1 MNYQIHKKGNNQ
13 LHWQIIIIIAIIV
26 FIIGLISNILAYPTT
41 NTIEI
46 LNNLLRTIQLFQL
59 QQDLEVP
66 EGAWYLTSAK
76 ILGTIVAFMIIS
88 QVIFQIFINQIQIWQ
103 LQKKRNHIL
112 ILGFGQSGQQFALSA
127 LAQHKQVI
135 AIDTDISEQQQAF
148 IMQNNNISL
157 LLADSTDKATLL
169 QAAAHQAERI
179 IFASEDDLQNIQAVN
194 SLRQILQQ
202 QNKKQV
208 HIQIDEPPMIE
219 ILKQYPNFIK
229 EDDKLKLT
237 SFNRHKLAARRLLL
251 SYPLYQYAD
260 LRGQD
265 RVTVAIFGF
274 SHQAQQLL
282 LQLALNSNYRDF
294 KQPHI
299 IICDKQATKQG
310 QQFLNNNSGLKDQ
323 QICKLDFID
332 FDIDTQQ
339 IEDLLQ
345 KLEKQG
351 KSAYNQNITA
361 IIISYEQQSQ
371 NLTASLQLRIKTQQT
386 RLALAPIFVSMTQ
399 DIKELSVSIEQTPH
413 FDQVVQHF
421 GQLEQ
426 TCNWQ
431 QIVETSSDN
440 LAEFLHNEY
449 NKHYGTHKK
458 WSELTESYRDANRTV
473 ADHLPVKLASLEYN
487 IPKDPSNWS
496 QQVDLTENL
505 ELMAELEHNR
515 WYAERKL
522 NGWQYGETRND
533 NHKIH
538 PCLVPYEQLPEQ
550 EKQKDRENIQAL
562 QQFFSSKPKQSG
574 EKVRKNIN
582 IAILATKEFQ
592 QKEII
597 TNILEKYKENHITL
611 ITALQNKQE
620 QQLAE
625 IAIQQ
630 GAKLIIPSP
639 YPSEQEI
646 KAEWIIDL
654 LPAGKQPTSL
664 TEQEKQIQQQR
675 AVIYQLERADIV
687 IMIGENPQWIRW
699 RQGKEKI
706 PAELSSI
713 PASLNREIPREM
725 IVV

>member
-1 MNYQIHKKGNNQ
+1 MNYQIYKKGNN
-13 LHWQIIIIIAIIV
+13 LIHWQFIGIIGIIV
-26 FIIGLISNILAYPTT
+26 LILGLISNFLAFPAT

-46 LNNLLRTIQLFQL
+46 FNNLSRTIQLFL
-59 QQDLEVP
+59 PEQDLLQVP
-66 EGAWYLTSAK
+66 EGAWHLSIAK
-76 ILGTIVAFMIIS
+76 FLGTVVAFMIIS
-88 QVIFQIFINQIQIWQ
+88 QVIFQIFINQYQIWR
-103 LQKKRNHIL
+103 LQHKKNHIL
-112 ILGFGQSGQQFALSA
+112 ILGFGQCGQQFALSA

-157 LLADSTDKATLL
+157 LLADPTDKATLL

-202 QNKKQV
+202 KNKKQA

-265 RVTVAIFGF
+265 RVTVVIFGF

-299 IICDKQATKQG
+299 IICDKQASKQG

-332 FDIDTQQ
+332 IDIHTQA

-421 GQLEQ
+421 GQQ

-458 WSELTESYRDANRTV
+458 WSELTETYRDANRTV
-473 ADHLPVKLASLEYN
+473 ADHLPVKLASLEYY

-562 QQFFSSKPKQSG
+562 QQFFSSKPKQAG

-582 IAILATKEFQ
+582 IAILATKELQ
-592 QKEII
+592 QKEIL
-597 TNILEKYKENHITL
+597 TNILEKYKDYHITL
-611 ITALQNKQE
+611 ITALQNQQE
-620 QQLAE
+620 LELAKIGLE
-625 IAIQQ
+625 Q
-630 GAKLIIPSP
+630 GTSLIIPSP
-639 YPSEQEI
+639 YPNDLQI

-687 IMIGENPQWIRW
+687 IMIGENSQWIKW
-699 RQGKEKI
+699 RQGEEKI

-713 PASLNREIPREM
+713 PASLNRKIPREM
-725 IVV
+725 IMV